1 MVAAS
6 SLEYSRRLPCPALHT
21 VPCSS
26 RTLCLRLVRSEV
38 SVAVSGLFLVSR
50 PGHYKACRPTWYPHT
65 VSAVRPQ
72 NNPTDCC
79 LPQCPHAALGLD
91 SGVQRQGALSRA
103 IVLAQVSEPHPA
115 SRSGLRGLYS
125 PALLCSWGP
134 PGQEEI
140 FRGP

>member
-1 MVAAS
+1 MPCFAHGAVF
-6 SLEYSRRLPCPALHT
+6 LRDPLPPTCEIRGLCRCLWAL
-21 VPCSS
+21 C
-26 RTLCLRLVRSEV
+26 
-38 SVAVSGLFLVSR
+38 LVSR